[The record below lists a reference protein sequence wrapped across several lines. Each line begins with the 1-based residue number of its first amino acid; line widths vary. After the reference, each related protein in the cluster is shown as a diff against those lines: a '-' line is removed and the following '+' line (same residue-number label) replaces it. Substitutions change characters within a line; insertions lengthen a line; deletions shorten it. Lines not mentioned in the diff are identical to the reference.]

1 MNGIIKVAPEKLKAT
16 AGEFS
21 SKASELNTITN
32 EMLTLVAALSGNWE
46 GTASQ
51 AYRTKFAALS
61 DDMQRMYKMV
71 QEHSTDLTDMAT
83 AYESAETENA
93 EVANALSGDVIV

>member
-1 MNGIIKVAPEKLKAT
+1 MNGIIKVSPEKLKGT

-21 SKASELNTITN
+21 GKASELNTITN
-32 EMLTLVAALSGNWE
+32 EMLSLVAALSSNWE
-46 GTASQ
+46 GAAST

-61 DDMQRMYKMV
+61 DDMNKMYKMI

-83 AYESAETENA
+83 AYETAETANA
-93 EVANALSGDVIV
+93 DVANSLSGDVIV